1 MTNTHYI
8 WHMISWDRRGIEV
21 GWLTTLVAMPLLHVF
36 CTQRCTLLY
45 HVVSMCELRH
55 PRHPQQ
61 PSSWWQLPR
70 NMLLTT
76 QLSSAPHSIAVQS
89 FDHSFDRAW
98 NYAANASA
106 FIMVHP
112 IFLDREKLSLVLSV
126 DRYCTDLYRSWL
138 ASAEDGQNGAAC
150 VVRFLQEMAPRG
162 CGCVAS
168 ASAVHMYNHAVH
180 MYMLCTCYVHVM
192 YIFAHSFVFEHVWAF

>member
-1 MTNTHYI
+1 MAAAEKY
-8 WHMISWDRRGIEV
+8 
-21 GWLTTLVAMPLLHVF
+21 VADNSVLIA
-36 CTQRCTLLY
+36 
-45 HVVSMCELRH
+45 
-55 PRHPQQ
+55 
-61 PSSWWQLPR
+61 PSCSSFSNL
-70 NMLLTT
+70 N
-76 QLSSAPHSIAVQS
+76 LSSAPRSIAVQS

-112 IFLDREKLSLVLSV
+112 IFLGKKSLVLPV

-168 ASAVHMYNHAVH
+168 A
-180 MYMLCTCYVHVM
+180 
-192 YIFAHSFVFEHVWAF
+192 